1 MYGYV
6 QVYRPDL
13 RFREYEVYR
22 SHYCGLCHA
31 LQQRCNAIS
40 RLTLSYDF
48 TFLSLLL
55 DALYEPEADTHK
67 QRCFCGIGKNATVY
81 HSAILDYVA
90 DMHLF
95 FAYLHCKDD
104 WNDEHSIPHA
114 MLAAG
119 IKTAVSATLIRKK
132 HLPSWNICSSLQHW
146 SSNTKHNLL
155 CQLLALEEHWQK
167 VSV

>member
-22 SHYCGLCHA
+22 SHYCGLCHT

-55 DALYEPEADTHK
+55 DALYEPETDTHK

-81 HSAILDYVA
+81 HSAVLDYVA
-90 DMHLF
+90 DMHL
-95 FAYLHCKDD
+95 
-104 WNDEHSIPHA
+104 HSFP
-114 MLAAG
+114 
-119 IKTAVSATLIRKK
+119 TRR
-132 HLPSWNICSSLQHW
+132 SSDLFPMRCLQ
-146 SSNTKHNLL
+146 
-155 CQLLALEEHWQK
+155 LE
-167 VSV
+167 

>member
-55 DALYEPEADTHK
+55 DALYEPETDTHK

-81 HSAILDYVA
+81 HSAVLDYVA

-95 FAYLHCKDD
+95 FAYLH
-104 WNDEHSIPHA
+104 
-114 MLAAG
+114 
-119 IKTAVSATLIRKK
+119 
-132 HLPSWNICSSLQHW
+132 
-146 SSNTKHNLL
+146 
-155 CQLLALEEHWQK
+155 
-167 VSV
+167 

>member
-55 DALYEPEADTHK
+55 DALYEPEATLLLWHWK
-67 QRCFCGIGKNATVY
+67 KGNGLSQCGFGLCGGYAFIFRL
-81 HSAILDYVA
+81 S
-90 DMHLF
+90 
-95 FAYLHCKDD
+95 
-104 WNDEHSIPHA
+104 
-114 MLAAG
+114 
-119 IKTAVSATLIRKK
+119 TL
-132 HLPSWNICSSLQHW
+132 
-146 SSNTKHNLL
+146 
-155 CQLLALEEHWQK
+155 
-167 VSV
+167 

>member
-1 MYGYV
+1 MV
-6 QVYRPDL
+6 QEEITLEALEAQPKDTYLLVYRPDL

-40 RLTLSYDF
+40 RLTLSYEF

-55 DALYEPEADTHK
+55 DALYEPETDTHK
-67 QRCFCGIGKNATVY
+67 QRCFCGIGKKATVY
-81 HSAILDYVA
+81 HSAVLDYVV

-104 WNDEHSIPHA
+104 WNDEHSISIH
-114 MLAAG
+114 LA
-119 IKTAVSATLIRKK
+119 KT
-132 HLPSWNICSSLQHW
+132 PF
-146 SSNTKHNLL
+146 LL
-155 CQLLALEEHWQK
+155 HVLK
-167 VSV
+167 VVTI

>member
-31 LQQRCNAIS
+31 LQQRCNTIS

-119 IKTAVSATLIRKK
+119 IKTVYRRICNAYPQKTSYSIGAATR
-132 HLPSWNICSSLQHW
+132 NTICSASC
-146 SSNTKHNLL
+146 LL
-155 CQLLALEEHWQK
+155 WKSIGRKFLYRT
-167 VSV
+167 V